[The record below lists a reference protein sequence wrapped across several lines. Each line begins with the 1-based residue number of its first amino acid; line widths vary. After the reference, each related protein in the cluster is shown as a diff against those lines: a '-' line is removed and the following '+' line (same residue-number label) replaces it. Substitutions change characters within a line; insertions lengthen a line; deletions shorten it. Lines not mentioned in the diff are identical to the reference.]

1 MKSVTDSDS
10 YFQQDIRLFN
20 FHVRINKLRWQR
32 VRIAFT
38 MAGKPQS
45 VEKPDMSYSD
55 TPEQN
60 PDERM
65 LYIAYNRAIRDEA
78 EHKFP
83 YHVTCKTSH
92 QLAYAATGR
101 FSPPIWSVT

>member
-1 MKSVTDSDS
+1 
-10 YFQQDIRLFN
+10 
-20 FHVRINKLRWQR
+20 
-32 VRIAFT
+32 
-38 MAGKPQS
+38 
-45 VEKPDMSYSD
+45 MSCSD

-65 LYIAYNRAIRDEA
+65 LYIACNRAIRDEA
-78 EHKFP
+78 EQKFP

-101 FSPPIWSVT
+101 FFVTRLASNLKVTDIEILPLVA